1 MKLDKIVLRFKIV
14 VKEIFMLK
22 NLLIVFGI
30 LFTTTY
36 SVHAQSD
43 SMRTDSSSLNKSQGY
58 LMTPAQKLVASSG
71 EDLLTGG
78 NAKSAQTVISGYGE
92 ATYQHDFKYKNSTIT
107 LARAVLFVG
116 HQFNKRISFFSE
128 LEVENDKVEG
138 GGSKGEVGMEQAY
151 LKFTLNP
158 RQYIVA
164 GLFLPRIGITNENH
178 LPVNFYGTERPLV
191 EQLVIPTTWREIG
204 IGFYGQ
210 TATLPLA
217 YSIALVSGL
226 NSENFTHGTGFADGR
241 SEGQLA
247 TGNNLALT
255 ASLRA
260 FTGDFQ
266 FQVSG
271 YIGGTTGL
279 GAYQADSLHLQS
291 GMFGSPLYLGEADVQ
306 YNNGGFSAKALG
318 TFVSL
323 PDAGNINSAFANN
336 VPQEMGGAY
345 LEFGYDL
352 LHSSGQKRQL
362 VAFARGEA
370 LTLNNKIP
378 QNGISDPTLE
388 QVHLICGLN
397 YFPIP
402 NVVIKADMRFTR
414 TGNQNPGLVINP
426 PSVMQPYQRSNQF
439 LNIGLG
445 YAF

>member
-1 MKLDKIVLRFKIV
+1 
-14 VKEIFMLK
+14 
-22 NLLIVFGI
+22 
-30 LFTTTY
+30 
-36 SVHAQSD
+36 
-43 SMRTDSSSLNKSQGY
+43 
-58 LMTPAQKLVASSG
+58 MTPAQKMISSSG

-78 NAKSAQTVISGYGE
+78 NAKTAQTVISGYGE
-92 ATYQHDFKYKNSTIT
+92 ATYQHDFKYKNSTIN

-116 HQFNKRISFFSE
+116 HQFNKKISFFSE

-164 GLFLPRIGITNENH
+164 GLFVPRIGITNENH

-191 EQLVIPTTWREIG
+191 EQLIIPTTWREIG
-204 IGFYGQ
+204 IGLYGQ

-226 NSENFTHGTGFADGR
+226 NSENFVHGTGFAGGQSD
-241 SEGQLA
+241 GQLA
-247 TGNNLALT
+247 TGDNLALT
-255 ASLRA
+255 ASLRY

-271 YIGGTTGL
+271 YAGGTTGV
-279 GAYQADSLHLQS
+279 GAYQADSLSLQS
-291 GMFGSPLYLGEADVQ
+291 GMFGSPLYLGEADIQ

-318 TFVSL
+318 TYVSL
-323 PDAGNINSAFANN
+323 PDASNINSAFGSN
-336 VPQEMGGAY
+336 VPKTMYGAY
-345 LEFGYDL
+345 GEIAYDL
-352 LHSSGQKRQL
+352 LHNTGSKHQL
-362 VAFARGEA
+362 VAFGRYEN
-370 LTLNNKIP
+370 LNMNTSIP
-378 QNGISDPTLE
+378 QNGITDPTLK
-388 QVHLICGLN
+388 QSHIIAGLN

-402 NVVIKADMRFTR
+402 NVVIKADVRITH
-414 TGNQNPGLVINP
+414 TGPQNPGLIINP
-426 PSVMQPYQRSNQF
+426 PSVMQPYQQNNQF

>member
-1 MKLDKIVLRFKIV
+1 
-14 VKEIFMLK
+14 
-22 NLLIVFGI
+22 
-30 LFTTTY
+30 
-36 SVHAQSD
+36 
-43 SMRTDSSSLNKSQGY
+43 
-58 LMTPAQKLVASSG
+58 MTPAQKLVASSG

-78 NAKSAQTVISGYGE
+78 NAKTAQTVISGYGE
-92 ATYQHDFKYKNSTIT
+92 ATYQHDFKYKNATIN

-116 HQFNKRISFFSE
+116 HQFNKKISFFSE
-128 LEVENDKVEG
+128 LEVENTKVEG
-138 GGSKGEVGMEQAY
+138 GDSKGEVGMEQAY

-164 GLFLPRIGITNENH
+164 GLFVPRIGITNENH

-191 EQLVIPTTWREIG
+191 EQLIIPTTWREIG
-204 IGFYGQ
+204 IGLYGQ

-226 NSENFTHGTGFADGR
+226 NSENFVHGTGFAGGQSD
-241 SEGQLA
+241 GQLA

-260 FTGDFQ
+260 FMGDFQ

-271 YIGGTTGL
+271 YMGGTTGM

-291 GMFGSPLYLGEADVQ
+291 GIFGSPLYLGEADVQ

-318 TFVSL
+318 AYVSL
-323 PDAGNINSAFANN
+323 PDAANINSAFANN
-336 VPQEMGGAY
+336 VPKTMYGAY
-345 LEFGYDL
+345 GELAYNL
-352 LHSSGQKRQL
+352 LYNTDSKHQL
-362 VAFARGEA
+362 VAFGRYEN
-370 LTLNNKIP
+370 LNMNQTIP
-378 QNGISDPTLE
+378 QNGITDPTLK
-388 QVHLICGLN
+388 QSHIIAGLN

-402 NVVIKADMRFTR
+402 NVVIKADVRITH
-414 TGNQNPGLVINP
+414 TGAQNPGLIINP
-426 PSVMQPYQRSNQF
+426 PSVMQPYQQNNQF

>member
-1 MKLDKIVLRFKIV
+1 MRKI
-14 VKEIFMLK
+14 
-22 NLLIVFGI
+22 LLIAMAMWSGI
-30 LFTTTY
+30 C
-36 SVHAQSD
+36 SVRAQSD
-43 SMRTDSSSLNKSQGY
+43 TTRTDSGLNKQAQGY
-58 LMTPAQKLVASSG
+58 LLTPAQKLVASSG

-92 ATYQHDFKYKNSTIT
+92 ATYQHDFKYKNSTIN

-116 HQFNKRISFFSE
+116 HQFNKKISFFSE

-191 EQLVIPTTWREIG
+191 EQLIIPTTWREIG
-204 IGFYGQ
+204 VGFYGQ
-210 TATLPLA
+210 AATLPLA
-217 YSIALVSGL
+217 YSVALISGL
-226 NSENFTHGTGFADGR
+226 NSENFVHGTGFADGR

-260 FTGDFQ
+260 FAGDFQ

-271 YIGGTTGL
+271 YAGGTTGI

-291 GMFGSPLYLGEADVQ
+291 GTFGSPMYLGEADIQ

-318 TFVSL
+318 TYVSL
-323 PDAGNINSAFANN
+323 PDAANINSAYANN
-336 VPQEMGGAY
+336 VSKAMYGAY
-345 LEFGYDL
+345 GEIGYDL
-352 LHSSGQKRQL
+352 LHNTGSKHQL
-362 VAFARGEA
+362 VAFGRYEN
-370 LTLNNKIP
+370 LDMNDKIP
-378 QNGISDPTLE
+378 QNGINDPTLK
-388 QVHLICGLN
+388 QWHIIAGLN

-402 NVVIKADMRFTR
+402 NVVVKADVRITH
-414 TGNQNPGLVINP
+414 TGPQNPGLIINP
-426 PSVMQPYQRSNQF
+426 PSVMQPYQQNNQF